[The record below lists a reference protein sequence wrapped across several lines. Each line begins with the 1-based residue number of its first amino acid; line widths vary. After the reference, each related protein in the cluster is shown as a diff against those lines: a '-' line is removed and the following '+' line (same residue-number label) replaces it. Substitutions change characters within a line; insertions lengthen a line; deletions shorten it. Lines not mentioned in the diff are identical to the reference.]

1 MIKVDNVNDAFQG
14 FHCVQAPG
22 MVMEFFDVLEKNKS
36 YVCDICH
43 KAFTEKAKLKRHQ
56 SIHQDVR
63 KMYPCDVCSKSF
75 TWKDNLERHKRRF
88 HRKHFQL
95 SSYSP
100 WMKES
105 RVYLKEAGF
114 GLSKDSGQKELDS
127 VLSKNSW
134 INWQKTSISIED
146 HNIPSV
152 IADLKTIKHHQV
164 TIPQTEKKRYPQR
177 ECRVCRSH
185 GKRRDT
191 RFMCQECEKYFEDE
205 HLLKDAWGEWQKEV
219 LIVGHSNYVSS
230 VTNAEKV
237 GHQKI
242 HVPQTEKKRYPQR
255 KCRVCSFRGKRRD
268 TRVMCK
274 TCDVGLCDGEC
285 FEYYHTWH
293 QSKDVQQ
300 TSYTFQASQD
310 VLDSWKSTTPHWEDI
325 SENKKGENGALSDH
339 LPVSIPPTM
348 KKLYPTR
355 RCHFQSNLR
364 IFLVLLLV
372 KKKKVYIC
380 INLYDILNKRMY
392 YDFKMLCNSLEFR
405 IIKVLNIVHF
415 KFDIVYFQHDIV
427 SVLNEIRKLFYF
439 FPGFLLQQGFG
450 SLDIPRYL
458 RPQLSSSNV
467 TCKVCHKN
475 FHNQSNLRRH
485 MRKHSPYQ
493 MVFQCDVCLRT
504 YTRKDTLKA
513 HRKLVHG
520 NVQDSIDDSIMTV
533 EHERESE

>member
-1 MIKVDNVNDAFQG
+1 
-14 FHCVQAPG
+14 

-75 TWKDNLERHKRRF
+75 TWKDNLERHKRP
-88 HRKHFQL
+88 
-95 SSYSP
+95 SYSP

-355 RCHFQSNLR
+355 RCR
-364 IFLVLLLV
+364 
-372 KKKKVYIC
+372 
-380 INLYDILNKRMY
+380 
-392 YDFKMLCNSLEFR
+392 
-405 IIKVLNIVHF
+405 
-415 KFDIVYFQHDIV
+415 
-427 SVLNEIRKLFYF
+427 
-439 FPGFLLQQGFG
+439 FLLQQGFG